1 MRLIDII
8 TLITDNSNVIITD
21 LNNNELARYD
31 GKNSIPKKYNK
42 KEVVEISAYTENKK
56 AVLRIQIKVLVLG

>member
-21 LNNNELARYD
+21 LNNKEIARYD
-31 GKNSIPKKYNK
+31 GKNSIPNKYNN
-42 KEVVEISAYTENKK
+42 KEVVEVSTTQENKNPFILLK
-56 AVLRIQIKVLVLG
+56 IKLISL

>member
-21 LNNNELARYD
+21 LNNKELARYD
-31 GKNSIPKKYNK
+31 GKNSIPNKYND
-42 KEVVEISAYTENKK
+42 KEVVEISTTQEGKNPFILLK
-56 AVLRIQIKVLVLG
+56 IKLISL

>member
-8 TLITDNSNVIITD
+8 SLITDNSNVIITD

-31 GKNSIPKKYNK
+31 GKNSIPKKYND
-42 KEVVEISAYTENKK
+42 KEVVEISTTQEGKNPFILLK
-56 AVLRIQIKVLVLG
+56 IKLISL

>member
-21 LNNNELARYD
+21 LNNKELARYD
-31 GKNSIPKKYNK
+31 GKNSIPNKYND
-42 KEVVEISAYTENKK
+42 KEVVENSTTQENKNPFILLK
-56 AVLRIQIKVLVLG
+56 IKRISL

>member
-21 LNNNELARYD
+21 LNNKEIARYD
-31 GKNSIPKKYNK
+31 GKNSIPNKYNN
-42 KEVVEISAYTENKK
+42 KEVVEISTTQEGKNPFILLK
-56 AVLRIQIKVLVLG
+56 IKLISL